1 MNYTDG
7 AEIMTNPVELR
18 YAKTHEWI
26 RQEDSGELTV
36 GITDHAQDLLG
47 DLVFAELPEI
57 GATFDAGEVCMLLE
71 SVKAA
76 SDIYMPVSGE
86 VIAVNQ
92 ALEDEPELINQDAF
106 NDGWLFKLQ
115 PKEVTELGNL
125 LTAEA
130 YEISL
135 DE

>member
-1 MNYTDG
+1 MS
-7 AEIMTNPVELR
+7 NPDTLS
-18 YAKTHEWI
+18 YAKTHEWVK
-26 RQEDSGELTV
+26 REENGDLTV

-47 DLVFAELPEI
+47 DLVFAELPQVGSQIAAAEP
-57 GATFDAGEVCMLLE
+57 CMLLE

-92 ALEDEPELINQDAF
+92 ALEDTPELVNEDAF
-106 NDGWLFKLQ
+106 GEGWLFKIRPDDINDINSLMS
-115 PKEVTELGNL
+115 
-125 LTAEA
+125 ASA
-130 YEISL
+130 YETSL

>member
-1 MNYTDG
+1 MS
-7 AEIMTNPVELR
+7 NPSSLK
-18 YAKTHEWI
+18 YADTHEWV
-26 RQEDSGELTV
+26 RLEDSGEVIV

-57 GATFDAGEVCMLLE
+57 GQRFSAKEECMLLE

-86 VIAVNQ
+86 ISAVNTR
-92 ALEDEPELINQDAF
+92 LEDEPEIINEDSF
-106 NDGWLFKLQ
+106 GEGWLFKIQ
-115 PKEVTELGNL
+115 ADNSADIDGL
-125 LTAEA
+125 LSAEG
-130 YEISL
+130 YESSL